1 MKKIGTDI
9 KIYYDSFYDTITAEN
24 KGYICF
30 GDRCFA
36 SKIIY
41 DIYCKIVFADKA
53 DLPIYLVHDNI
64 LVRVMA
70 QMKMDELDE

>member
-9 KIYYDSFYDTITAEN
+9 KIYHDDIYDTITTGN
-24 KGYICF
+24 NGYICF

-53 DLPIYLVHDNI
+53 DLPIYLVHDN
-64 LVRVMA
+64 
-70 QMKMDELDE
+70 